1 MNGMILC
8 VNYWIDFILCIRN
21 IKEFILLYYFVVFFN
36 CKLFVSDEYV
46 FLVCLDI
53 VNNNVM

>member
-1 MNGMILC
+1 MNGMVLC
-8 VNYWIDFILCIRN
+8 VIYWIDFILCIRN
-21 IKEFILLYYFVVFFN
+21 IKEFILMYYFVVFFN

>member
-21 IKEFILLYYFVVFFN
+21 IREFLLLYYFVVFFN

>member
-1 MNGMILC
+1 MNGMVLC
-8 VNYWIDFILCIRN
+8 VIYWIDFILCIRN

>member
-1 MNGMILC
+1 MNGMIIC

>member
-21 IKEFILLYYFVVFFN
+21 IREFLLLYYFVVFFN
-36 CKLFVSDEYV
+36 CKLFVCDEYV
-46 FLVCLDI
+46 FLVCLYI
-53 VNNNVM
+53 VNDNVM

>member
-21 IKEFILLYYFVVFFN
+21 IRLYYFVVFFN
-36 CKLFVSDEYV
+36 CKLFVCDEYV
-46 FLVCLDI
+46 FLVCLYI
-53 VNNNVM
+53 VNDNVM

>member
-8 VNYWIDFILCIRN
+8 VNYWIDFILFIRN
-21 IKEFILLYYFVVFFN
+21 IREFLLLYYFVVFFN